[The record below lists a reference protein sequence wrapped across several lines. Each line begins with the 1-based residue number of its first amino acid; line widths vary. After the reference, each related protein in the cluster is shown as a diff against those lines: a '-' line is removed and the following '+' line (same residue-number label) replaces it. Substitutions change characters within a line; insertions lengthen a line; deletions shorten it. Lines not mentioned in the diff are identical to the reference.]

1 MYKFNTCLDLL
12 GIDCVLGVGCQIEP
26 EYGQFQNFL
35 IEILLNMKTKMGEG
49 VLFPLKAL
57 PNFCF
62 FKIRNCLIF
71 RFGSFPLNTFVVL
84 TIHSSRNYRVF
95 RIGAFRISIVKFVC
109 IPFHVISF
117 LDFIEMMYIVCTLYC
132 TVYLA
137 FRRYSLLFYDYIP
150 IYFY

>member
-1 MYKFNTCLDLL
+1 MSVQYLLFIKWIFMYKFNTCLDLL
-12 GIDCVLGVGCQIEP
+12 GIDCVLG
-26 EYGQFQNFL
+26 
-35 IEILLNMKTKMGEG
+35 
-49 VLFPLKAL
+49 
-57 PNFCF
+57 
-62 FKIRNCLIF
+62 
-71 RFGSFPLNTFVVL
+71 VL

-137 FRRYSLLFYDYIP
+137 FRRYSLLFYDYIY
-150 IYFY
+150 IFINWFITALH

>member
-1 MYKFNTCLDLL
+1 MFRSAWYWLCIRSRMPNRTWIWTVLEFSDWNTLKYENKNGGGGTISAKSLTKFL
-12 GIDCVLGVGCQIEP
+12 
-26 EYGQFQNFL
+26 
-35 IEILLNMKTKMGEG
+35 
-49 VLFPLKAL
+49 
-57 PNFCF
+57 F

>member
-1 MYKFNTCLDLL
+1 MPNRTWIWTVLEFSDWNTLKYENKNGGGGTISAKSLTKFL
-12 GIDCVLGVGCQIEP
+12 
-26 EYGQFQNFL
+26 
-35 IEILLNMKTKMGEG
+35 
-49 VLFPLKAL
+49 
-57 PNFCF
+57 F

-137 FRRYSLLFYDYIP
+137 FRRYSLLFYDYIY
-150 IYFY
+150 IFINWFITALH

>member
-1 MYKFNTCLDLL
+1 MSNRTWIWTVLEFSDWNTLKYENKNGGGGTISAKSLTKFL
-12 GIDCVLGVGCQIEP
+12 
-26 EYGQFQNFL
+26 
-35 IEILLNMKTKMGEG
+35 
-49 VLFPLKAL
+49 
-57 PNFCF
+57 F

-137 FRRYSLLFYDYIP
+137 IRRYSLLFYDYIY
-150 IYFY
+150 IFINWFITALH